1 MKHLKLILALLG
13 AMLLTTAG
21 ISAGEKKVY
30 TVFDESTGTLTYYYD
45 DQMDSR
51 SGILEEYDPKIS
63 EHFRSYDTGKITK
76 AVVDKSMKEAPLTN
90 MTRLFSSGRPKNR
103 LNALTSIEGLENLNT
118 ADVTTMSS
126 MFSGCS
132 ALTSLDLSSFNT
144 DNVENMSYMFEGC
157 SSLTSLNISSFNT
170 SKVCWMEGMFY
181 GCSSLTSLN
190 LSNFNTEK
198 VKDMGRMFQEC
209 SSLASLDLSS
219 FNTIMVEKMVYM
231 FSGCKSLKSLNLN
244 SFNTI
249 FVTSMAYMF
258 AGCSS
263 LTSLD
268 LSSFNTANVTTM
280 VNMFYN
286 CESLTKI
293 DFSSFNTIRLDDM
306 SHMFEGC
313 SALTSLD
320 LRNFTVDR
328 LIQVY
333 SMFTNCSHLTT
344 IFCNHNWRRFVYN
357 SDEMFKGCNKLV
369 GGKGSTC
376 DGENHI
382 DKSYARPDGG
392 PGHLG
397 YFTYKVPKRVYT
409 EFVESTGTLTYY
421 YDDQMN
427 SRTGIVEE
435 YNPYDYKIRTHHF
448 SSYAKKIV
456 KAVIDPSMKDAK
468 LTSTYYMFRAGSFDR
483 LYALTS
489 IERLDN
495 LNTEYVTDMSYMFNC
510 NLASLDVS
518 HFNTSKVTN
527 MESMFYECLKLTSL
541 DLSSFNT
548 EKVANMS
555 NMFYYCYTLKDL
567 DLSSFNT
574 ANVEYME
581 GMFSNCSSLTSLDL
595 RNFNTEKVTKM
606 NGMFSNCSSL
616 TSLDL
621 SSFNTAN
628 VTEMTNM
635 FYKCKKLTSLDVSS
649 FNTAN
654 VNFMPGMFQDCYSLE
669 SIDVSGFNTSQV
681 KQMNSMFSNCRS
693 LITLDVSHF
702 NTSNVKFMDRMF
714 ELCNSLTSLDVSNFD
729 INKVE
734 RMPWM
739 FAYCDNLTSIYGNND
754 WSKSGVLKDGGMFAG
769 CVKLRGGKGTVY
781 NTSNIDR
788 NYARPDA
795 GRGAPGYFTKR
806 EAGKFVYSVF
816 DEKTGT
822 LTYYYDDKRFD
833 EKERPGIKE
842 EFDPSSAYMVR
853 FEGYN
858 DKVLAVRIDPSM
870 KEAQLLSTSG
880 MFGDL
885 NHAKTIEGMENLNTA
900 KVQDMS
906 YMFYDC
912 RALKE
917 LDLSACN
924 TANVTNM
931 SQMFYGCH
939 TLKDLDL
946 SSFNTAN
953 VTDMKNM
960 FNGCRFL
967 NNVNLLSFNT
977 EKVTDMAG
985 MFASCFSLKEIDLGS
1000 FQFAQLKDAS
1010 SMFAQCGALTTIICS
1025 DDWSSNA
1032 ALLEDGQLFSGC
1044 GSLKGSKG
1052 TICDGEKN
1060 IDKSYARPDGGTER
1074 PGYFTPLTEEAII
1087 DGINYLL
1094 NNRDHTATVLPLP
1107 EGKYE
1112 GNLLIPEKVTY
1123 YSKEYTVVGIGDN
1136 AFKECYDL
1144 ISLTMESANPPKV
1157 GKDAFEGVTD
1167 ILSVHVPDESKWLYE
1182 NADGWKD
1189 IDEIHISSHVIDG
1202 ICYELDPNTYF
1213 AKVIGLPNGKYKGN
1227 IIVPQEIVYE
1237 GIKYKV
1243 GSIGKYAFAR
1253 CPELISVSL
1262 PSTITDIA
1270 DFAFLGSPALTTIN
1284 ISDDNKT
1291 YCDIEGIVY
1300 SKNKK
1305 TLLFYPNGRYGGY
1318 EVPEGT
1324 LRIEHN
1330 VFNGTDLRWMILP
1343 ESLKEIGSFALDQT
1357 NLVWLVS
1364 KSTSPAVAEELAF
1377 YSLNK
1382 QISVYVPEESLE
1394 AYQTAD
1400 EWKEFTN
1407 IISGIKRHVQVGDF
1421 YYDLYLW
1428 NKYADV
1434 VGAVNEPSG
1443 TLVLLSEIDVDVNT
1457 LYGISGSGDE
1467 NDLVHFTVTGIGKEA
1482 FKLDQMNEVIIPGT
1496 ITSIGMHAFYGC
1508 TSLMNVELSEGLE
1521 EIKAFAFAKCQK
1533 MASIKLPE
1541 SLVTIGQDALAACG
1555 FADVTIPDK
1564 VKTIGGYAFED
1575 CKNLKWVEIGT
1586 SVRHIGNC
1594 AFKNANQLLGV
1605 FANGETAPLLGE
1617 NVFLNC
1623 SNLKQVYVPCGA
1635 LDHYRRVWKQ
1645 YFQLILND
1653 PISYYYTITATP
1665 SEHGT
1670 VEVPISDCDHNLTAI
1685 PDEGYQ
1691 FVKWTDGNTDNP
1703 RFVETPKE
1711 NLVFEAVF
1719 EPKNYR
1725 WLVESSN
1732 DEWGYVSSPKTL
1744 DRYPYNTEMIAIA
1757 VPKDGYKFIKW
1768 NDGYMNTPYNFN
1780 LTKDTYLRAIFIPE
1794 NEEPEIPQFTM
1805 QVTAAKIRWWKKD
1818 EAFLYSLDIYMDEE
1832 CTQLFASYLFDK
1844 NGYIVAVSLAP
1855 KAPSRNW
1862 KEEQETEFQYN
1873 ITGLTADTKYYY
1885 RMKTT
1890 DEEGK
1895 LIYTDEGDFRTLN
1908 SAVYVVIQHIDAIGE
1923 VTYTSECG
1931 TNIELAREAYDALSE
1946 ENKALVTNYATLI
1959 AAEETFAQLKA
1970 AAEAAELAK
1979 AKEELAAILVDLQ
1992 TLKLFA
1998 DEQQATTASSILG
2011 NAITA
2016 ANAVLNSTTVTTNE
2030 VEKATMDAYLILLEA
2045 QEILLMEAKNQMK
2058 DALDALLLPDDSE
2071 ECQQIIADAKE
2082 QIDALDWD
2090 NSASLADNIS
2100 ALTINGAAI
2109 YDKAK
2114 ADLEAQRQTDHPT
2127 GLDEVQSHDIPCT
2140 KVLRNG
2146 ILYIQRG
2153 DQLYDLMG
2161 RRVQ

>member
-1 MKHLKLILALLG
+1 MKTFMQSNRALGAKKTFTQSNRALGAKKSFKLILA
-13 AMLLTTAG
+13 AMLMMIGLQAK
-21 ISAGEKKVY
+21 AEKK
-30 TVFDESTGTLTYYYD
+30 
-45 DQMDSR
+45 
-51 SGILEEYDPKIS
+51 
-63 EHFRSYDTGKITK
+63 
-76 AVVDKSMKEAPLTN
+76 
-90 MTRLFSSGRPKNR
+90 
-103 LNALTSIEGLENLNT
+103 
-118 ADVTTMSS
+118 
-126 MFSGCS
+126 
-132 ALTSLDLSSFNT
+132 
-144 DNVENMSYMFEGC
+144 
-157 SSLTSLNISSFNT
+157 
-170 SKVCWMEGMFY
+170 
-181 GCSSLTSLN
+181 
-190 LSNFNTEK
+190 
-198 VKDMGRMFQEC
+198 
-209 SSLASLDLSS
+209 
-219 FNTIMVEKMVYM
+219 
-231 FSGCKSLKSLNLN
+231 
-244 SFNTI
+244 
-249 FVTSMAYMF
+249 
-258 AGCSS
+258 
-263 LTSLD
+263 
-268 LSSFNTANVTTM
+268 
-280 VNMFYN
+280 
-286 CESLTKI
+286 
-293 DFSSFNTIRLDDM
+293 
-306 SHMFEGC
+306 
-313 SALTSLD
+313 
-320 LRNFTVDR
+320 
-328 LIQVY
+328 
-333 SMFTNCSHLTT
+333 
-344 IFCNHNWRRFVYN
+344 
-357 SDEMFKGCNKLV
+357 
-369 GGKGSTC
+369 
-376 DGENHI
+376 
-382 DKSYARPDGG
+382 
-392 PGHLG
+392 
-397 YFTYKVPKRVYT
+397 VYT

-421 YDDQMN
+421 YDDQMS
-427 SRTGIVEE
+427 SRSGIVEKYDPTSSIRFE
-435 YNPYDYKIRTHHF
+435 SYNTKVT
-448 SSYAKKIV
+448 
-456 KAVIDPSMKDAK
+456 KAVVDESMKDAP
-468 LTSTYYMFRAGSFDR
+468 LTDMTLMFSSADSKNH
-483 LYALTS
+483 LIALTS
-489 IERLDN
+489 IEGLEN
-495 LNTEYVTDMSYMFNC
+495 LNTANVNYMDYMFYGC
-510 NLASLDVS
+510 SSL
-518 HFNTSKVTN
+518 
-527 MESMFYECLKLTSL
+527 ESL

-548 EKVANMS
+548 EAVKGMS
-555 NMFYYCYTLKDL
+555 NMFGECSSLSSL
-567 DLSSFNT
+567 DISSFNT
-574 ANVEYME
+574 SNVKDMVS
-581 GMFSNCSSLTSLDL
+581 MFKGCSSLTSLDL
-595 RNFNTEKVTKM
+595 SGFKNTNVTNMISLFEGCSALTSLNLSNFNTAKVTNMKD
-606 NGMFSNCSSL
+606 MFSGCSSL

-628 VTEMTNM
+628 VETMQYM
-635 FYKCKKLTSLDVSS
+635 FLHCSSLISLNLSS
-649 FNTAN
+649 F
-654 VNFMPGMFQDCYSLE
+654 
-669 SIDVSGFNTSQV
+669 
-681 KQMNSMFSNCRS
+681 
-693 LITLDVSHF
+693 
-702 NTSNVKFMDRMF
+702 
-714 ELCNSLTSLDVSNFD
+714 
-729 INKVE
+729 
-734 RMPWM
+734 
-739 FAYCDNLTSIYGNND
+739 
-754 WSKSGVLKDGGMFAG
+754 
-769 CVKLRGGKGTVY
+769 
-781 NTSNIDR
+781 
-788 NYARPDA
+788 
-795 GRGAPGYFTKR
+795 
-806 EAGKFVYSVF
+806 
-816 DEKTGT
+816 
-822 LTYYYDDKRFD
+822 
-833 EKERPGIKE
+833 
-842 EFDPSSAYMVR
+842 
-853 FEGYN
+853 
-858 DKVLAVRIDPSM
+858 
-870 KEAQLLSTSG
+870 
-880 MFGDL
+880 
-885 NHAKTIEGMENLNTA
+885 
-900 KVQDMS
+900 
-906 YMFYDC
+906 
-912 RALKE
+912 
-917 LDLSACN
+917 N

-931 SQMFYGCH
+931 SNMFHDCAS
-939 TLKDLDL
+939 LKLLDL

-953 VTDMKNM
+953 VKEMSGM
-960 FNGCRFL
+960 FAGCSSLESL
-967 NNVNLLSFNT
+967 NLSSFNT
-977 EKVTDMAG
+977 AKVTKMTDLFRKCSSLTSLDLSLFNTANVTDM
-985 MFASCFSLKEIDLGS
+985 
-1000 FQFAQLKDAS
+1000 S
-1010 SMFAQCGALTTIICS
+1010 SMFMNCSSLTALDLSSFDTGNVERMTGMFDNCSSLTSLNLTSFNTAKVKNMDSMFESCSSLTKLDLSNFSVNSLSNTRRMFIFCNHLTTIYCNSDWNQGNQIYGTYMFEDCKNLKGGKGTTYRWIFEDQIIYARPDGGKDAPGYFTLKKTGKLVYSEFDEKYSTLTYYYDDKMYDDIQRPGIKEEYDHAEDPYFKRFEGYNGKVQTVRIDPSMKDVELLSTANMFMDLSKAKAIVGIENLNTSKVKSMKSMFEGCS
-1025 DDWSSNA
+1025 SLVNLDLCTFDVQQVTDMSNMFDGCFQLSTIYCDKDWSQSATIQQSTDMFHKCFVLN
-1032 ALLEDGQLFSGC
+1032 
-1044 GSLKGSKG
+1044 GSKD
-1052 TICDGEKN
+1052 TRCDGEKW
-1060 IDKSYARPDGGTER
+1060 IDKSYARPDGGKER
-1074 PGYFTPLTEEAII
+1074 PGYFTLPTEEALI
-1087 DGINYLL
+1087 DGVNYLL
-1094 NNRDHTATVLPLP
+1094 NNKIHTATVLPLL

-1112 GNLLIPEKVTY
+1112 GNIIIPEVVKYCGTN
-1123 YSKEYTVVGIGDN
+1123 YTVVGIGDK
-1136 AFKECYDL
+1136 AFKDCDG
-1144 ISLTMESANPPKV
+1144 LTSITVEAKNPLTL
-1157 GKDAFEGVTD
+1157 GEDAFEGVPAD
-1167 ILSVHVPDESKWLYE
+1167 IPVYVPDESKWLYE
-1182 NADGWKD
+1182 NTEGWKVFED
-1189 IDEIHISSHVIDG
+1189 FHTTPHIIDG

-1213 AKVIGLPNGKYKGN
+1213 AKVVSLPNGKYKGN
-1227 IIVPQEIVYE
+1227 IIVPQEVTYE
-1237 GIKYKV
+1237 GVKYKV
-1243 GSIGKYAFAR
+1243 NSVGKYAFAR

-1284 ISDDNKT
+1284 IPDDNKT

-1382 QISVYVPEESLE
+1382 QIPVYVPEESLE

-1508 TSLMNVELSEGLE
+1508 TKLVNVELSEGLE
-1521 EIKAFAFAKCQK
+1521 EIKAFAFAKCQQIT
-1533 MASIKLPE
+1533 SIKLPE

-1555 FADVTIPDK
+1555 FTDVTIPDK

-1670 VEVPISDCDHNLTAI
+1670 VEVPTSDCDHNLTAI

-1744 DRYPYNTEMIAIA
+1744 EWYPYNTEMIAIA

-1931 TNIELAREAYDALSE
+1931 TNIELAREAYDALSD
-1946 ENKALVTNYATLI
+1946 ENKALVANYNTLVEAENRYAELE
-1959 AAEETFAQLKA
+1959 AAAQAAALADAKDQLSDVIAQLQILQQIA
-1970 AAEAAELAK
+1970 QEYGMTEIAETIGA
-1979 AKEELAAILVDLQ
+1979 
-1992 TLKLFA
+1992 
-1998 DEQQATTASSILG
+1998 
-2011 NAITA
+2011 AITA
-2016 ANAVLNSTTVTTNE
+2016 ATDVLNGDAVSISDVTTAMWNAIMALE
-2030 VEKATMDAYLILLEA
+2030 DAKEALVLVA
-2045 QEILLMEAKNQMK
+2045 QEQFKQQ
-2058 DALDALLLPDDSE
+2058 LDQLLLPDDSE
-2071 ECQQIIADAKE
+2071 ACILIIENAKAAVDELCLDPSMSMAENIAALMLAGQEIFEQAQQD
-2082 QIDALDWD
+2082 
-2090 NSASLADNIS
+2090 LADQR
-2100 ALTINGAAI
+2100 
-2109 YDKAK
+2109 
-2114 ADLEAQRQTDHPT
+2114 AQDQPQGIITVEPQNTSIESRK
-2127 GLDEVQSHDIPCT
+2127 I
-2140 KVLRNG
+2140 LRNG
-2146 ILYIQRG
+2146 MLIIERNGKMYNAQGIVIQ
-2153 DQLYDLMG
+2153 
-2161 RRVQ
+2161 